1 MNAQGFEGERLAL
14 GFAHLMEELWA
25 ADSEQSTLLS
35 VVKAAAASVPGAVA
49 AGVSMRRARGRI
61 DTAAATARFV
71 TEVDKAQYEL
81 REGPCVASVDDSLV
95 NLANDLAND
104 PHWPRF
110 GPAAVSL
117 GVAAMLSFRLSA
129 RSEVIGSLN
138 LYANRPFAFTGQ
150 SRAVGGIFA
159 AHASVAIAAARRAET
174 LTEALKTR
182 TEISEAVGIVMERHH
197 LTSQEAFE
205 VLRRISQHR
214 NVKLR
219 EVAHRII
226 YTGEVPRERD

>member
-1 MNAQGFEGERLAL
+1 MDAQGFEGERLAL
-14 GFAHLMEELWA
+14 GFAQLMEQLWA

-35 VVKAAAASVPGAVA
+35 VVKAAATSVPGASA
-49 AGVSMRRARGRI
+49 AGVSLRRARGRF
-61 DTAAATARFV
+61 DTAAATDDFV
-71 TEVDKAQYEL
+71 SEVDKAQYAL
-81 REGPCVASVDDSLV
+81 REGPCVASVDDNLV

-110 GPAAVSL
+110 GPAATKL

-129 RSEVIGSLN
+129 RDEVIGALN
-138 LYANRPFAFTGQ
+138 LYADRPLAFTEQ
-150 SRAVGGIFA
+150 SRAVGAIFA

-182 TEISEAVGIVMERHH
+182 SDISEAVGIVMERYR
-197 LTSQEAFE
+197 LNSQEAFD

-214 NVKLR
+214 NIKLR
-219 EVAHRII
+219 EVAHQII
-226 YTGEVPRERD
+226 YTGEIPGAR